1 MNNQNSKTIDAASY
15 MGGSVSQ
22 ELTKEFFE
30 RVNRQIEA

>member
-1 MNNQNSKTIDAASY
+1 MNYQNSKTIDAAPY
-15 MGGSVSQ
+15 LGGSISQ